1 MPKRRPDHQPQRS
14 CAVCRS
20 VHDKKSMTRVV
31 RRPDG
36 MLALDPTGRAAGRG
50 TYLCDEPACRDP
62 KRLAEAVRRTLGTDV
77 GLDALVQ
84 EAAHAP
90 A

>member
-20 VHDKKSMTRVV
+20 VHPKRSMTRIV
-31 RRPDG
+31 RRVDG
-36 MLALDPTGRAAGRG
+36 SLALDSTGRAAGRG
-50 TYLCDEPACRDP
+50 TYLCDATDCHDGT
-62 KRLAEAVRRTLGTDV
+62 RLAEGIRRVLGTDA
-77 GLDALVQ
+77 GLDLLIG
-84 EAAHAP
+84 ELAHAS